1 MCVEVFIWFLFKGM
15 VIPLFSSMQATFAW
29 LLLSSFDL
37 RVQYALLHDA
47 HSAVASIKRA
57 EMG

>member
-1 MCVEVFIWFLFKGM
+1 
-15 VIPLFSSMQATFAW
+15 MQATFAW